1 MRARSHLLVP
11 LALVALPLVAACP
24 GPSYPKPANLPDAAG
39 FVAMVEAQQ
48 ARARSFKHNSRMD
61 YRVGDDR
68 IKTTVLVMGEKGAKV
83 RFNALDPTGVV
94 AADLACDG
102 VSYQFVDFQKNCQL
116 SGPCTG
122 QAIAQLLRVNL
133 EPDDFL
139 YLATG
144 TTPLIPGATG
154 SVKWSSKEG
163 RAEVSLSSA
172 DKQKTQTIF
181 FDGRDGNRWDVLEST
196 VRDARGN
203 VDWKLENKDFHA
215 VTGAGGGSFRLAQ
228 RTRFEQPAAK
238 GDLRVR
244 WEKQEVN
251 LDLPDAAWTIDVPA
265 GLPTC
270 Q

>member
-1 MRARSHLLVP
+1 M
-11 LALVALPLVAACP
+11 
-24 GPSYPKPANLPDAAG
+24 PDAAG
-39 FVAMVEAQQ
+39 FVTMVKAQQ
-48 ARARSFKHNSRMD
+48 ARAHSFRHKSRMD

-68 IKTTVLVMGEKGAKV
+68 IKTTVLVMGEKGAKI

-144 TTPLIPGATG
+144 STPLIRDPAG

-163 RAEVSLSSA
+163 HAEVTLSSP
-172 DKQKTQTIF
+172 DKQRTQTIV
-181 FDGRDGNRWDVLEST
+181 FDGRSGNRWDVLAST
-196 VRDARGN
+196 VRDAKGN
-203 VDWKLENKDFHA
+203 VDWKLENKDFHD
-215 VTGAGGGSFRLAQ
+215 VSGAAGGSFRLAR

-244 WEKQEVN
+244 WEKQEIN
-251 LDLPDAAWTIDVPA
+251 LELPDAAWTIDVPA

-270 Q
+270 R